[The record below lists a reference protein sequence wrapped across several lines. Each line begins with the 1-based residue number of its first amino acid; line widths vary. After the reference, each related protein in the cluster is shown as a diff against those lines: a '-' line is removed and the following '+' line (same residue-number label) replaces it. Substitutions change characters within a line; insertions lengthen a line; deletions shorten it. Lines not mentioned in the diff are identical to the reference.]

1 MKYIVKEIKDEV
13 TREQAIAKA
22 KEIFKAMKREI
33 DKQLPAAMIYGMTV
47 KGKPIYFS
55 QPIVCQTDKEIKFET
70 DRLKEENP
78 NSTILILYRS
88 NFTNDSKRKINDVE
102 LEYEDLTITVWTLV
116 SPARL
121 YPVDFAHPDEYDDSE
136 IDIDWTYD
144 ADEEEVF
151 DFFYDNSENF
161 EELKDIPEDQIEDY
175 INEHFDDLVEKYYKD
190 LLEEFKEKARED
202 AEENYEP
209 PEPDYDDYYDDR
221 DEW

>member
-22 KEIFKAMKREI
+22 KEIFKAMKLET
-33 DKQLPAAMIYGMTV
+33 DKQLPEAMIYGITV

-55 QPIVCQTDKEIKFET
+55 QPIVCQTYKEIRYES
-70 DRLKEENP
+70 DRLIKENP
-78 NSTILILYRS
+78 GSTILILYRS
-88 NFTNDSKRKINDVE
+88 NFTNDSKRKKHYVE
-102 LEYEDLTITVWTLV
+102 LEYKDLPITLWTLV
-116 SPARL
+116 SRAHFYPAN
-121 YPVDFAHPDEYDDSE
+121 YDDSE
-136 IDIDWTYD
+136 ININWTYY
-144 ADEEEVF
+144 AYEEEVF
-151 DFFYDNSENF
+151 DFFYDNAENF

-175 INEHFDDLVEKYYKD
+175 ISEHFDDLIEKYYKD

-209 PEPDYDDYYDDR
+209 SEQDYDNYYDDR